1 MKQDRPLS
9 YSALKQFDKS
19 PNHLLA
25 YWDRDLVPSSA
36 MIKGRLIHTL
46 VLEPDTFSEN
56 YAVFEGKVKRGKA
69 YDEFALENEG
79 KDIISEKDLDDAQ
92 AVRDAVWANPIAKDL
107 FDITGEVEQS
117 FECNV
122 LGHNMKGFIDGVGND
137 FIFDLK
143 TTQSSEPRK
152 FARDAY
158 SYGYHLQAAIYL
170 AAAQKEHYYIISVES
185 AAPYN
190 VTVFQ
195 MTEDM
200 IHKGFED
207 LGRLLSE
214 YEEWDGKPSS
224 YSEIIEPLSLP
235 EWAKEKETVDRF

>member
-107 FDITGEVEQS
+107 FDITEEVEKA
-117 FECNV
+117 FEDDIM
-122 LGHNMKGFIDGVGND
+122 GHRMKGFIDGIGKD

-170 AAAQKEHYYIISVES
+170 EATGQDDYYIISVES

-190 VTVFQ
+190 VTVFK
-195 MTEDM
+195 MTGDM
-200 IHKGFED
+200 IMRGF
-207 LGRLLSE
+207 SE
-214 YEEWDGKPSS
+214 LKRILADYDAWDGKPSS